1 MKVKFRPILLLL
13 VCCMGISSCST
24 SPKTSLYSKL
34 SQEDPKNIHYKGCYK
49 IGKKY
54 TIKGKTY
61 KPKEDVNCNQ
71 VGMASWYGSKH
82 NFHGKKTANGDTYN
96 KHMLSAAHRSL
107 PLPSLVKV
115 TNLSNNKSLILMVN
129 DRGPFK
135 KNRIIDVS
143 EKSAEILGFKRLG
156 IAKVRVQYMH
166 KETKEF
172 LNNIA
177 LRPKENCIA
186 QKKVA
191 NSKCSINCHIK
202 LVNLKY
208 KLAVNP

>member
-13 VCCMGISSCST
+13 VYCMGLSSCSN
-24 SPKTSLYSKL
+24 SPKATLYSKL
-34 SQEDPKNIHYKGCYK
+34 SREDSKNVHYKGHYK

-61 KPKEDVNCNQ
+61 KPKEDINYEQ
-71 VGMASWYGSKH
+71 VGVASWYGFKD
-82 NFHGKKTANGDTYN
+82 NCHGKKTANGDTYN

-156 IAKVRVQYMH
+156 IAKVRVRYMRE
-166 KETKEF
+166 ETEKF
-172 LNNIA
+172 LKNIA
-177 LRPKENCIA
+177 LRPKQNCIA

-191 NSKCSINCHIK
+191 NPKCSINCHIK
-202 LVNLKY
+202 LVNLKH

>member
-1 MKVKFRPILLLL
+1 MKVKLRYILLLL
-13 VCCMGISSCST
+13 VYCIGLSSCST
-24 SPKTSLYSKL
+24 KPSLYRKL
-34 SQEDPKNIHYKGCYK
+34 SQEDPKNVHYKGHYK

-61 KPKEDVNCNQ
+61 KPKEDINCNQ
-71 VGMASWYGSKH
+71 VGIASWYGSKH
-82 NFHGKKTANGDTYN
+82 KFHGKKTANGDTYN
-96 KHMLSAAHRSL
+96 KHMLSAAHPSL

-143 EKSAEILGFKRLG
+143 EKSAEILGFKKQG
-156 IAKVRVQYMH
+156 TAKVRVQYMH

-177 LRPKENCIA
+177 LKPKENCIA
-186 QKKVA
+186 KKKVA
-191 NSKCSINCHIK
+191 NPKCSVNCHIK
-202 LVNLKY
+202 LVNLKH